1 MRAKHFFNRW
11 LRFGYWLLLRLKVEG
26 VENIPPAG
34 PVILMINHVSFLDP
48 FVVAASMP
56 RLVTAMSKAEN
67 FAIPFW
73 GWVFKLYGAI
83 PVRRGEVDRKALKGA
98 LEVLKTDTILLVA
111 PEGTRSR
118 TGALQTAHDGMAYIA
133 QRSGATIVP
142 VAITG
147 APEFRRYI
155 KRLRRTPVHI
165 QVGKPFSL
173 RTHARKIE
181 RETLRAMTTEAM
193 YQLAAVL
200 PPEYRGVYN
209 DLAQAT
215 EHYIDFPDGSGSNLD
230 LEGP

>member
-1 MRAKHFFNRW
+1 MRAKRFFNRW

-26 VENIPPAG
+26 VGNIPPAG

-98 LEVLKTDTILLVA
+98 LDALKTDTLLLVA

-118 TGALQTAHDGMAYIA
+118 TRALQTAHDGMAYIA

-147 APEFRRYI
+147 SPEFRRYI

-173 RTHARKIE
+173 RAHARKIE

-209 DLAQAT
+209 DLTQAT
-215 EHYIDFPDGSGSNLD
+215 EHYIDFPDGSGSNLS
-230 LEGP
+230 P